1 MQLRRDQPRRS
12 GKTTIQKVLITTP
25 RQKQNLSGGFRLTFI
40 MASDMIQLD
49 KLEFVGVHNMV
60 EISFLFLEIVF
71 ASIWLVIR
79 SVVWIKQRHIDWK
92 REAVLLLMYINLAV
106 IIRFTFFPMSKV
118 DGQVQPLVFDIATAF
133 PFRFN
138 LLPLVNLFDYDSK
151 RDLLVNVIGNVA
163 MFIPSGIVL
172 PIIYKRLDTF
182 LKVLLAGGSISLCI
196 EIIQLPFS
204 VRATDIDDLILNVV
218 GVVMGYGIYALIRY
232 IRRAKK

>member
-1 MQLRRDQPRRS
+1 
-12 GKTTIQKVLITTP
+12 
-25 RQKQNLSGGFRLTFI
+25 
-40 MASDMIQLD
+40 
-49 KLEFVGVHNMV
+49 MV
-60 EISFLFLEIVF
+60 EISFLFLEFIF

-79 SVVWIKQRHIDWK
+79 SVVWTKQKNIDRK

-118 DGQVQPLVFDIATAF
+118 DGQIQPLIFDIATAF
-133 PFRFN
+133 PFRVN
-138 LLPLVNLFDYDSK
+138 LVPLVNLFDYNSK

-182 LKVLLAGGSISLCI
+182 VKVLLAGGGISLCI

-204 VRATDIDDLILNVV
+204 VRATDIDDLILNTV
-218 GVVMGYGIYALIRY
+218 GVIMGYGIYVLIRY
-232 IRRAKK
+232 VRKIMK